1 MYFLRDVFASSVLAL
16 VLTGVSISAMA
27 ADADMGNDPDCKQ
40 RNWGPYDPKP
50 GHPTALEREAFRD
63 KLVPIAKNAEER
75 FKVPAAAI
83 AAMAMQESGY
93 GFTRTALNANNLF
106 GFKVPS
112 SGPPGDRGKYTL
124 VCQPAQDP
132 GKDYIAFRD
141 YEDAV
146 MFVSERL
153 STLPRYAK
161 FTAAYASIQADKRTE
176 EDIVTWVYQVAKA
189 GYNCCPDTYRRQIS
203 RMMND
208 PMSPSNTESERSL
221 YSLSVKGKS

>member
-1 MYFLRDVFASSVLAL
+1 MYLLKAVVAILAL
-16 VLTGVSISAMA
+16 IVASASAPLLLLA
-27 ADADMGNDPDCKQ
+27 AGEEHDPHCKQ
-40 RNWGPYDPKP
+40 AEWGPYDPKP
-50 GHPTALEREAFRD
+50 GHPTAAERKTFID
-63 KLVPIAKNAEER
+63 GIVPLAQKAEER

-93 GFTRTALNANNLF
+93 GFTRIALNANNLF

-161 FTAAYASIQADKRTE
+161 FTAAHASIQADKRTKD
-176 EDIVTWVYQVAKA
+176 DIVTWVYQIAKA

-221 YSLSVKGKS
+221 YSLSVKRKS